1 MFSGNLGSHSEG
13 RVSAPARRL
22 YRTQKESTT
31 ILRGEKEL
39 IIFCGFFMPSVPTQP
54 AALNKQV
61 KKQTSQ
67 ETWLDFFSQSNSIH
81 NSRSGARQI
90 PCQQYCRTLHRSWWS
105 LMILWRNYN
114 YAFLSITQSQLP
126 DLQSSRRIIIG
137 LVTYQGGAPIH
148 LKATPCCERTS
159 KKLISNYRR
168 WFRVVR
174 RFSQALLFI
183 HPTSPAERRT
193 FKTNN
198 HKHVSIEGSHR
209 SPSILQD
216 KGLNRMSVESI

>member
-126 DLQSSRRIIIG
+126 DLQSSRWIIIG

-148 LKATPCCERTS
+148 LKATPCCERTPKGWS
-159 KKLISNYRR
+159 PIIGGGSEWSDGLARR
-168 WFRVVR
+168 CY
-174 RFSQALLFI
+174 STTQYLLLRG
-183 HPTSPAERRT
+183 EL
-193 FKTNN
+193 KTNN
-198 HKHVSIEGSHR
+198 DKHVIVEGNHIG
-209 SPSILQD
+209 PSI
-216 KGLNRMSVESI
+216 